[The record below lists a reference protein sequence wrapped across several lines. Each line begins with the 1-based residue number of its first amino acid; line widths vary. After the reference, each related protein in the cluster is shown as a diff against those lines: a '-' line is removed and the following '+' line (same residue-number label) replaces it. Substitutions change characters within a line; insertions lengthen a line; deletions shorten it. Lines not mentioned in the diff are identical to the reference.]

1 MITFGLERGF
11 TPVKNEPLNSFDW
24 MVVLPPTLEEELTL
38 ERSVRSIEDCDNVEV
53 LSQLCV
59 SMARQNFSQGK
70 LLKQAVGHIAL
81 LDAVLSGGEQR
92 P

>member
-1 MITFGLERGF
+1 MVVEQSPEDEFRLERNIRF
-11 TPVKNEPLNSFDW
+11 
-24 MVVLPPTLEEELTL
+24 
-38 ERSVRSIEDCDNVEV
+38 IEDCENIDV

-59 SMARQNFSQGK
+59 SLMRTQEHQSK

-81 LDAVLSGGEQR
+81 MEAVFYGATQK

>member
-1 MITFGLERGF
+1 
-11 TPVKNEPLNSFDW
+11 
-24 MVVLPPTLEEELTL
+24 MVVQPSLSEQFFLETSIRE
-38 ERSVRSIEDCDNVEV
+38 IEDCDNIDV

-59 SMARQNFSQGK
+59 AMARQQWHQGK

-81 LDAVLSGGEQR
+81 LDAVLSGGEQK

>member
-1 MITFGLERGF
+1 M
-11 TPVKNEPLNSFDW
+11 KDAPLNSFDW
-24 MVVLPPTLEEELTL
+24 MVVKPSLEEELTL

-59 SMARQNFSQGK
+59 AMARQQWHQGK

-81 LDAVLSGGEQR
+81 LDAVLSGGEQK

>member
-1 MITFGLERGF
+1 MVVEQSPEDEFRLERNIRF
-11 TPVKNEPLNSFDW
+11 
-24 MVVLPPTLEEELTL
+24 
-38 ERSVRSIEDCDNVEV
+38 IEDCENIDV

-59 SMARQNFSQGK
+59 SLMRTQAHQSK

-81 LDAVLSGGEQR
+81 MDAVFYGATQK

>member
-1 MITFGLERGF
+1 ML
-11 TPVKNEPLNSFDW
+11 PKNESYGPSMEW
-24 MVVLPPTLEEELTL
+24 MIVEQSLEEELLL
-38 ERSVRSIEDCDNVEV
+38 ERSIREIEDCENIDV

-59 SMARQNFSQGK
+59 AMARQQWHQGK

-81 LDAVLSGGEQR
+81 MDAVFSGAEQR

>member
-1 MITFGLERGF
+1 M
-11 TPVKNEPLNSFDW
+11 PPKNAPLNSFDW
-24 MVVLPPTLEEELTL
+24 MVVQPSLSEQFVL
-38 ERSVRSIEDCDNVEV
+38 ERSIREIEDCDNVDV

-59 SMARQNFSQGK
+59 AMARQQWHQGK

-81 LDAVLSGGEQR
+81 LDAVLSGGEQK